1 MKNEPTN
8 IISRIAW
15 CRLQQ
20 QLQSVTREERAGWRA
35 EEAGLMD
42 ALGFRDRTACM
53 REEHR
58 SHFMRYQCGL
68 EDGKALL
75 RFSILFSSGMT
86 RKKGVDPIPLKTP
99 AWVDG
104 RPTQAFSQMHVGE
117 SRR

>member
-1 MKNEPTN
+1 MKNESTN

-20 QLQSVTREERAGWRA
+20 QLRSVTREERAGWPA

-75 RFSILFSSGMT
+75 RLSILFSSGMT
-86 RKKGVDPIPLKTP
+86 RTKGQGQARSMTVARVDR
-99 AWVDG
+99 
-104 RPTQAFSQMHVGE
+104 RPSQAPPPMHVGE
-117 SRR
+117 FRR